1 MMSKMSTFQRGHS
14 NCRHSFNINTI
25 IPAKFVKQHVSHQIN
40 AFFFISILFI
50 SIIRLESGK
59 NKHNLSITK
68 AQVLAH
74 DEGKNEEYQ
83 S

>member
-1 MMSKMSTFQRGHS
+1 MVKVRASHTTLGGRGQLVRAS
-14 NCRHSFNINTI
+14 ALQALQFKRSIQL
-25 IPAKFVKQHVSHQIN
+25 AKTLH

-50 SIIRLESGK
+50 SIIRLRSGK

-68 AQVLAH
+68 AQILPH
-74 DEGKNEEYQ
+74 DELKIEENQ